1 MPSPLLFHF
10 PSYLTN
16 QSIANLC
23 VHPPL
28 TTWPCTSSHFF
39 TGRSS
44 CRRWLAGSAAGSP
57 CAGYGRTQVG
67 NRRFLAECRTKG
79 AQRKSSATITISEL
93 ALFGFN
99 PLPPKQFGMGYGRCR
114 ALPHRL
120 LPQPSSSPALRFP
133 RLLHRRA
140 GLEGNLFDKWLR
152 RTEKSEVAIIWF
164 PYSDRMVC
172 SLADNYKN

>member
-67 NRRFLAECRTKG
+67 NRRFLAECHTKG

-140 GLEGNLFDKWLR
+140 GLEGNLFDK
-152 RTEKSEVAIIWF
+152 
-164 PYSDRMVC
+164 
-172 SLADNYKN
+172 